1 MNGLEDIFG
10 GEDIMSLRN
19 NAYRIGFY
27 LSVVA
32 IAGVLIYGITHRTNG
47 PEKEMVKPLQ
57 EDSYHLNGRT
67 VAEFQPVILEKFNE
81 ESKLEVLSVDAA
93 EPVNVTAQGF
103 MGIGDKSQ
111 NLTYRGIGEFYLD
124 LSSLDARNITLDDE
138 KQSITISI
146 PRTKL
151 EPIEIDPDK
160 FEAGETEKGFLAFGE
175 MKFTAK
181 EYNKLE
187 KEAKQKVFDAVNKP
201 ENFTRADERAIEEMK
216 KIYDPVVKTVDA
228 SYSVNIEFVG
238 FQGKK
243 S

>member
-1 MNGLEDIFG
+1 
-10 GEDIMSLRN
+10 MSLRN
-19 NAYRIGFY
+19 NTYRIGFC
-27 LSVVA
+27 LSVLA
-32 IAGVLIYGITHRTNG
+32 IAGVLIYGVTHRTSG
-47 PEKEMVKPLQ
+47 PAKEAVKPMA

-111 NLTYRGIGEFYLD
+111 TLTYRGSGEFYVD

-138 KQSITISI
+138 KQCITISI
-146 PRTKL
+146 PHTKL
-151 EPIEIDPDK
+151 EPIESNPDK

-201 ENFTRADERAIEEMK
+201 ENFTRADDRAIEEMK
-216 KIYDPVVKTVDA
+216 KIYDPVVKAVDA
-228 SYSVNIEFVG
+228 SYSVNIDFIGSPRKV
-238 FQGKK
+238 